1 MNNEVVNDIDN
12 PELNQQRRRYQVYMR
27 QFFEGRPLY
36 SPKKMFDM
44 LSKHHYK
51 GQEQARK
58 ALTLMAYRHVRRLK
72 RIHLDGIARDH
83 LPPKTNYLMVGPTGC
98 GKTFLV
104 ELLFQKILQIPT
116 TIVDVTQLSE
126 TGYVGNDTC
135 TILTTLLQSTGNEP
149 VAASTGIICL
159 DEFDKLATTQNT
171 ARFDGQGTTKD
182 VSGFGVQ
189 RELLRIIEGAEVAVP
204 LDLNNTMYSQRV
216 PLRTEDISFIACG
229 TFSGFKGITRDQSG
243 NIGFTAA
250 SETVQG
256 KREQTIAVKLEDQEV
271 NDIENFQIYGFI
283 PELMG
288 RFTRIMTLDPLDQDT
303 LKSILIDSVV
313 RKFVREFKE
322 EGITFKI
329 EKRVLNSVVE
339 QSFKRQTGARGLAS
353 ILTQHI
359 EDAAFESFCNNVK
372 TVTLRMR
379 GKNIVSELE

>member
-1 MNNEVVNDIDN
+1 
-12 PELNQQRRRYQVYMR
+12 
-27 QFFEGRPLY
+27 
-36 SPKKMFDM
+36 M

>member
-1 MNNEVVNDIDN
+1 MKQEMVNDLESLDL
-12 PELNQQRRRYQVYMR
+12 EQQRRRYQVYVR
-27 QFFEGRPLY
+27 QFFEQLPLY
-36 SPKKMFDM
+36 PPQKMFKM
-44 LSKHHYK
+44 LSKYHYK

-72 RIHLDGIARDH
+72 RIHLDGIARDL

-104 ELLFQKILQIPT
+104 ELLFQKILKLPT

-149 VAASTGIICL
+149 VAASAGIICL

-189 RELLRIIEGAEVAVP
+189 RELLRIIEGAEVSVP
-204 LDLNNTMYSQRV
+204 LDLNNTMYSQRL

-229 TFSGFKGITRDQSG
+229 TFSGFKGITRDQAPHIRS
-243 NIGFTAA
+243 AA
-250 SETVQG
+250 TLDEVQA
-256 KREQTIAVKLEDQEV
+256 KQAQTIAVKLEDREV
-271 NDIENFQIYGFI
+271 NDIENFQLYGFI

-288 RFTRIMTLDPLDQDT
+288 RFTRIITLDPLDRDT
-303 LKSILIDSVV
+303 LKAILMDSVV
-313 RKFVREFKE
+313 RKFVREFNE
-322 EGITFKI
+322 EGIPLKI
-329 EKRVLNSVVE
+329 EKRVPNAIVE

-359 EDAAFESFCNNVK
+359 ENAAFDSFCNDVK

-379 GKNIVSELE
+379 GEKIVSELE